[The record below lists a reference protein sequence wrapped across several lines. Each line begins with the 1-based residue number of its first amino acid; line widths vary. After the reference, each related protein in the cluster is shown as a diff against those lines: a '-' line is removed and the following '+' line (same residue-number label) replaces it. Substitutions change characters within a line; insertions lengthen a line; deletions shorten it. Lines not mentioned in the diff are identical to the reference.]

1 MTLFTWRSKDLTTW
15 HRWFAWRPVF
25 IGDSLVWFEW
35 TERRM
40 SMAFLIPTWPPYVAI
55 DWERRRPT

>member
-1 MTLFTWRSKDLTTW
+1 MTLFTWRAKDLTTW

-25 IGDSLVWFEW
+25 IGDSLVWLEW

-40 SMAFLIPTWPPYVAI
+40 NMAFLIPTCLPYVAI
-55 DWERRRPT
+55 DWERRRLT